1 MTDARIGRRMTAL
14 AAAIAFAFAALVTRL
29 WFLQVLAAEEYR
41 ERAAGN
47 SVRLIPIP
55 AARGRI
61 LDRNGEPLVDN
72 RRTVVITIERNEV
85 RDEAVLLDQLAELLD
100 TTTIN
105 LEERLNDPD
114 FLPFQPVPVYEG
126 APEPVAIYIKEHA
139 DEFPGVDFE
148 EVGVRRYVHGA
159 LAPHVLGYLGEISP
173 DELLDPSFAH
183 VRPGQL
189 VGRGGVEQQYER
201 FLRGRDGLQK
211 QEVDAQGE
219 VQANLG
225 REEPAPGDDLVL
237 SIDADIQDLAQDTL
251 ETAVTQARASV
262 FDEETASYVKATA
275 GAVVVMDPDDGHVLA
290 MASYPTYD
298 PRVFLG
304 GFTQREFD
312 ALKRPS
318 ANFPLSNRAIAG
330 QYPAGSTF
338 KPFVAAA
345 AIRAGYARPEG
356 FYPCP
361 AEFRVPGDESGTV
374 FHNWEDVDRGGI
386 SFSEALIRSCDT
398 VFYNWG
404 LKFWT
409 ERGAR
414 GDFFQHHIRR
424 WGFGHLSGIDIP
436 GETEGRV
443 PDARW
448 KQDVNAAYPNLFPE
462 PTWLPGDNINM
473 SIGQG
478 DLLVTPLQMAV
489 AYSALANGGTLY
501 RPQIAVRV
509 QRPDGTQVRRFEG
522 ERIGRVPATHAALT
536 AISNALRGVVSS
548 PAGTA
553 TTAFAGFSLSSYP
566 VAAKTGTAE
575 VHGKQPHSWFA
586 AFAPANDPEFVVVAV
601 VEEGG
606 HGSQVAAPI
615 VRRVLEGLLDLEPGA
630 FQISSESED

>member
-1 MTDARIGRRMTAL
+1 VVSDARLGRRMTAL
-14 AAAIAFAFAALVTRL
+14 AAVLAFAFAALVTRL

-41 ERAAGN
+41 EQATGN
-47 SVRLIPIP
+47 YVRLIPIP
-55 AARGRI
+55 APRGRI
-61 LDRNGEPLVDN
+61 LDRNGEPMVDN
-72 RRTVVITIERNEV
+72 RRTLVATID
-85 RDEAVLLDQLAELLD
+85 RDEVEDETALLDRLADLLD

-105 LEERLNDPD
+105 LQERLSDPD

-126 APEPVAIYIKEHA
+126 VPESVATFIKEHA
-139 DEFPGVDFE
+139 DDFSGVDIG
-148 EVGVRRYVHGA
+148 EVGVRRNAQGN
-159 LAPHVLGYLGEISP
+159 LGPHLLGYLGEISP
-173 DELLDPSFAH
+173 DELTDPSFAD

-211 QEVDAQGE
+211 QEVNAQGE
-219 VQANLG
+219 VQGNLG
-225 REEPAPGDDLVL
+225 REEPVPGNDLVL
-237 SIDADIQDLAQDTL
+237 SVDADIQRLAQETL
-251 ETAVTQARASV
+251 EDAVVEARQIV
-262 FDEETASYVKATA
+262 DDESGTYLRATA
-275 GAVVVMDPDDGHVLA
+275 GSVVVMDPNDGHVLA

-304 GFTQREFD
+304 GLTQREFD
-312 ALKRPS
+312 ALRRPS

-330 QYPAGSTF
+330 QYPPGSAF

-345 AIRAGYARPEG
+345 ALKAGYARPEG
-356 FYPCP
+356 FYSCP
-361 AEFRVPGDESGTV
+361 AEFVVPGDTSGTV

-386 SFSEALIRSCDT
+386 SFPEALIRSCDT

-404 LKFWT
+404 LRFWQ
-409 ERGAR
+409 EREGR
-414 GDFFQHHIRR
+414 GEFFQHHIRR
-424 WGFGHLSGIDIP
+424 WGFGDLTGIDIP

-448 KQDVNAAYPNLFPE
+448 KQAVNAEYPELFPE
-462 PTWLPGDNINM
+462 ATWLPGDNINM

-489 AYSALANGGTLY
+489 AYSAMANGGTLY
-501 RPQIAVRV
+501 RPQIALRV
-509 QRPDGTQVRRFEG
+509 QSADGSQVRRFEG
-522 ERIGRVPATHAALT
+522 ESIGRVPVNRAALT
-536 AISNALRGVVSS
+536 AIGNALRGVVSS

-553 TTAFAGFSLSSYP
+553 TGAFAGFSLSAHP
-566 VAAKTGTAE
+566 VAGKTGTAE

-586 AFAPANDPEFVVVAV
+586 AFAPADAPEFVVLAM

-615 VRRVLEGLLDLEPGA
+615 VRRVLEGLLDLEPEA
-630 FQISSESED
+630 FQISQESED